1 MSKRT
6 LWAILAVII
15 YAAAAA
21 FAGQERPWT
30 ATMLPPHGLMKD
42 VAARDRYQFWAV
54 GESGN
59 ILHTTDGGTIWT
71 NIRQAQAT
79 SFLNA
84 VSYDLSTGALAVGN
98 GGVVVRM
105 LPDAEPTEQSIDANI
120 SFTGVD
126 AENHVAIIV
135 GTGLNDEPVIFRS
148 SDGGVEFAPVDVD
161 FPDQRVVLSGVQ
173 FVSISDVVIYGSV
186 GGSQEF
192 GSPLIYVSHDAGRTW
207 FESKIA
213 ARDMLITS
221 VQRVA
226 GDWVAVGMQIGEEVG
241 ILRTLDAGETW
252 QFEAQP
258 EMNIVTD
265 LVRGEGLDLL
275 ALGIRMM
282 EVMGEP
288 VAVAAEF
295 RSTDGGRNWGIVDIS
310 EQGTIIH
317 AARGGDKVI
326 AVGFAQDVYTRW
338 YDRSRPSTGVSLTK
352 KHLALGAIPVGTRM
366 EFTYVGAL
374 QNNGTSVR
382 RIKAI
387 NIHGMEGVEILSP
400 KAGDVIQPGAFMDIR
415 LAHERQEEGEAWGV
429 LAVRFDDQVSVAM
442 HVSSYSQIPIAED
455 GLQLVNDLAD
465 FGDVTTTQMVMQQ
478 FDVVS
483 NAGQSNIEITGVSME
498 GGDLN
503 AFALVDLPEFP
514 LTLAPGETLP
524 IGVLFEPI
532 NKGVFAS
539 TMRVS
544 TSNGTLYLPVIATS
558 RQDVID
564 DVFDLGT
571 VPIGEDAEI
580 DLYYR
585 ATLWNATFDITTVLD
600 VIEPFKVTS
609 TTPLPMEAAPY
620 DQFTVS
626 IGVKSEQPGYV
637 GSFVTV
643 PYSYGFEAVMRYERK
658 IVLAKLGDGD
668 PTSVNE
674 PIIIDEPINIYP
686 QPATSTATVALPP
699 NVAWTKLSLVDV
711 QGRTLYS
718 GEVPT
723 GVTTMDLNVTDL
735 QPGLYNVVLRS
746 PNGVAM
752 SPLMKN

>member
-15 YAAAAA
+15 YAAAAV

-30 ATMLPPHGLMKD
+30 ATMLPPHGMMKD

-54 GESGN
+54 GENGN
-59 ILHTTDGGTIWT
+59 ILQTTDGGTIWT

-84 VSYDLSTGALAVGN
+84 VTYDLSTGMIAVGN

-105 LPDAEPTEQSIDANI
+105 LPDAEPTEQSIDANL

-135 GTGLNDEPVIFRS
+135 GNGLNDEPMIFRAT
-148 SDGGVEFAPVDVD
+148 DGGVEFAPVDVD
-161 FPDQRVVLSGVQ
+161 FPDQRVVLTGVQ
-173 FVSISDVVIYGSV
+173 FLSISDVVVYGSV

-207 FESKIA
+207 SAGAIES
-213 ARDMLITS
+213 RDMVITG

-226 GDWVAVGMQIGEEVG
+226 ADWVAVGLQTGEEVG
-241 ILRTLDAGETW
+241 ILRTLNAGESW
-252 QFEAQP
+252 QFEAQSD
-258 EMNIVTD
+258 MNIVTD

-275 ALGIRMM
+275 ALGMRMM
-282 EVMGEP
+282 DVMGEP
-288 VAVAAEF
+288 VAVATEF

-326 AVGFAQDVYTRW
+326 AVGFAQDVYSRW
-338 YDRSRPSTGVSLTK
+338 YDRKNFNTGIGLAS
-352 KHLALGAIPVGTRM
+352 KHLALGNIPVGTQR
-366 EFTYVGAL
+366 EITVVSAL
-374 QNNGTSVR
+374 RNNAPSTK

-387 NIHGMEGVEILSP
+387 TIHGIDGVQILSP
-400 KAGDVIQPGAFMDIR
+400 KAGDDIAPGQEVDIR
-415 LAHERQEEGEAWGV
+415 LLHERQEEGPVWGA
-429 LAVRFDDQVSVAM
+429 LSIRFDDQVSVAM
-442 HVSSYSQIPIAED
+442 HVSSYSQIPIAEY
-455 GLQLVNDLAD
+455 GLQLVSDVAE
-465 FGDVTTTQMVMQQ
+465 FGDITTTQMVQQQ
-478 FDVVS
+478 FEVVS
-483 NAGQSNIEITGVSME
+483 NVGQSNVEVTGVSLE
-498 GGDLN
+498 GGDLV
-503 AFALVDLPEFP
+503 AFALADLPEFP
-514 LTLAPGETLP
+514 LTLAPDEVLP
-524 IGVLFEPI
+524 INVLFEPL
-532 NKGVFAS
+532 NKGVYAT
-539 TMRVS
+539 TMRIHTS
-544 TSNGTLYLPVIATS
+544 TGTLYLPVVATS

-564 DVFDLGT
+564 DVVDLGT
-571 VPIGEDAEI
+571 VPIGEEAQF
-580 DLYYR
+580 DLYYQHL
-585 ATLWNATFDITTVLD
+585 LWNGPFDVNTVLD
-600 VIEPFKVTS
+600 VNEPFKVTS
-609 TTPLPMEAAPY
+609 TTPLPMEANPF
-620 DQFTVS
+620 DRFTVS
-626 IGVKSEQPGYV
+626 MAVKAEQHGIV
-637 GSFVTV
+637 GSLVTV
-643 PYSYGFEAVMRYERK
+643 PYSYGFEVVMRYDRK
-658 IVLAKLGDGD
+658 IVLAKLGDGNT
-668 PTSVNE
+668 TSVNE
-674 PIIIDEPINIYP
+674 PIVINEPINIYP
-686 QPATSTATVALPP
+686 QPAAATATVALPP

-746 PNGVAM
+746 ANGVAM

>member
-213 ARDMLITS
+213 VREMLITS

-326 AVGFAQDVYTRW
+326 AVGFAQDVYSRW
-338 YDRSRPSTGVSLTK
+338 YDRSIINTGIELTN
-352 KHLALGAIPVGTRM
+352 KHLALGNIPVGTQR
-366 EFTYVGAL
+366 EITFVGAFR
-374 QNNGTSVR
+374 NNASSTK
-382 RIKAI
+382 RINAI
-387 NIHGMEGVEILSP
+387 TIHGIDGVQILSP
-400 KAGDVIQPGAFMDIR
+400 KAGDDIAPGQEVDIR
-415 LAHERQEEGEAWGV
+415 LLHERQEEGHVWGA
-429 LAVRFDDQVSVAM
+429 LSIRFDDQVSVAM
-442 HVSSYSQIPIAED
+442 HVSSYSQVPIAEF
-455 GLQLVNDLAD
+455 GLQLVSDVAD
-465 FGDVTTTQMVMQQ
+465 FGDITTTQIVQQQ
-478 FDVVS
+478 FEVVS
-483 NAGQSNIEITGVSME
+483 NVGQSNVEVTGVSLE
-498 GGDLN
+498 GGDLV
-503 AFALVDLPEFP
+503 AFALADLPEFP
-514 LTLAPGETLP
+514 LTLAPDESLP
-524 IGVLFEPI
+524 IGVLFEPL
-532 NKGVFAS
+532 NKGVYAT
-539 TMRVS
+539 TMRIHTS
-544 TSNGTLYLPVIATS
+544 TGTLYLPVVATS
-558 RQDVID
+558 RQDVIN
-564 DVFDLGT
+564 DVVDLGT
-571 VPIGEDAEI
+571 VPIGEEAEVN
-580 DLYYR
+580 LYYQHL
-585 ATLWNATFDITTVLD
+585 LWNSAFDINTVLD
-600 VIEPFKVTS
+600 VNEPFKVTS
-609 TTPLPMEAAPY
+609 TTPLPMEANPFDRY
-620 DQFTVS
+620 TVS
-626 IGVKSEQPGYV
+626 MAVKAEQHGIV
-637 GSFVTV
+637 GSLVTV
-643 PYSYGFEAVMRYERK
+643 PYSYGFEVVMRYDRK
-658 IVLAKLGDGD
+658 IVLAKLGDGNT
-668 PTSVNE
+668 TSVNE

-723 GVTTMDLNVTDL
+723 GVTTMDLNVTNL

-746 PNGVAM
+746 ANGVAM